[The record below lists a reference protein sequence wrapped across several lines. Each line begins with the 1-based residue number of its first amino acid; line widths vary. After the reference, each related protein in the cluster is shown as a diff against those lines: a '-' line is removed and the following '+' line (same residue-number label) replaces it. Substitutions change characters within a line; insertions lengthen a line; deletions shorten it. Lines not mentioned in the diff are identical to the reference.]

1 MRHRLPAIALT
12 AALAGG
18 VLLAAAP
25 AQAAPVQPG
34 AASAVAA
41 TDDHRADVVRML
53 HQRDE
58 LLDEAIRLDQLGDH
72 KAANDKRYLA
82 ALLQRMI
89 DTILASEQHG

>member
-41 TDDHRADVVRML
+41 TDHSADVVRMR
-53 HQRDE
+53 HQRDQ
-58 LLDEAIRLDQLGDH
+58 LLDDAMRLDQIGDH
-72 KAANDKRYLA
+72 NAAKDKRYLA
-82 ALLQRMI
+82 DLLQRMI
-89 DTILASEQHG
+89 DTIIRSDQHG

>member
-41 TDDHRADVVRML
+41 TDHRADVVRML

-58 LLDEAIRLDQLGDH
+58 LLDEAMRLDQLGDH